1 MTLDDLRDY
10 GGMVYVATPYSRY
23 KYGLGCAAYDAC
35 RHAEYLVRELG
46 LSAWSPIVHGHQ
58 LSLWDKLPPR
68 DHLLWMK
75 INAPLMEASAS
86 CVVVKL
92 EGWQD
97 SRGIAEEVAYFQAA
111 GKPVVEMDP
120 LP

>member
-1 MTLDDLRDY
+1 MTLGELRDY
-10 GGMVYVATPYSRY
+10 GGVCYLATPYSLY
-23 KYGLGCAAYDAC
+23 KYGLDCAAYDAA
-35 RHAEYLVRELG
+35 RHAEFLVREFG

-58 LSLWDKLPPR
+58 ITRFGSLPPR
-68 DHLLWMK
+68 DHLLWAK
-75 INAPLMEASAS
+75 VNAPLMHASAS